1 MSTFNQMADE
11 VTRKLAGYTLRQDRQ
26 THLIADITASDGT
39 IYVADATNVSVGII
53 QIDDELLYIDSFD
66 RDNNKLIVG
75 GYVDSSSTN
84 LYGRGYNSTTAVA
97 HTKGTRVIISPTYTA
112 VDVKNAINETIHAVY
127 PEIYATDQYSFT
139 YRPARLTYELPS
151 ELKKIIML
159 SYESIGPSKQWIPIR
174 SYRLDTAADRTSFPS
189 GKTVSLYSGI
199 VPGRRLNVHYSHIPS
214 TMENGNDDFEYTT
227 GLFASSKDVIILG
240 AAARLAAFIDPGRLT
255 FGSAEADQQ
264 SQIAGRAYGA
274 GTAASKYLYAL
285 YQQRLQEEAQRY
297 QDENN
302 TRIHYSL

>member
-1 MSTFNQMADE
+1 MPTFNQLADE
-11 VTRKLAGYTLRQDRQ
+11 VTRKLSGFTLRQDRQ
-26 THLIADITASDGT
+26 THLRIALTSSASK
-39 IYVADATNVSVGII
+39 IYVADASNISAGII
-53 QIDDELLYIDSFD
+53 QIDDELIYIDSFD
-66 RDNNKLIVG
+66 RDTGELVVG
-75 GYVDSSSTN
+75 GYVTGATN
-84 LYGRGYNSTTAVA
+84 TPYGRGYNGTDATA
-97 HTKGTRVIISPTYTA
+97 HTVGSKVIISPTYTA

-127 PEIYATDQYSFT
+127 PELYATDQYSFK

-151 ELKKIIML
+151 ELKKIIMV

-174 SYRLDTAADRTSFPS
+174 SYRIDTAADRTAYPS

-199 VPGRRLNVHYSHIPS
+199 VPGRTINVHYSHIP
-214 TMENGNDDFEYTT
+214 TLLENGNDDFEYTT
-227 GLFASSKDVIILG
+227 GLLPSSKDVIVLG
-240 AAARLAAFIDPGRLT
+240 AAARLLAFIDPGRLT

-302 TRIHYSL
+302 IRIHYSL